1 MKRGNLMNLFRSLAM
16 TNLAVWME
24 VVEPLEMKRLF
35 VSYYDALR
43 DEIAREAENAAMP
56 DRARL
61 YSLSNG

>member
-43 DEIAREAENAAMP
+43 DEIAREEENAVMP

>member
-1 MKRGNLMNLFRSLAM
+1 MKRRNLMNLFRSLAM

-43 DEIAREAENAAMP
+43 DEIAREEENAVMP